1 MDKRLILA
9 GLIGWM
15 MLQPV
20 DGWSFVVGEIAVQSS
35 PGKKF
40 QAEIPLRLVEG
51 ESLKLVKLGSKA
63 DYKVMG
69 LNRASALNNLRVET
83 VGKDG
88 ETRIRLTS
96 DAPVNPKGFDLLLR
110 VTSTKQTNFPVFRI
124 AGSTQAKPE
133 TSARDQ
139 ESAASPEAKTGVEL
153 KKSEIKPA
161 IEAKTAEAKPA
172 VEARAEE
179 ARSGSDAKAASKSTK
194 GQAVAETLT
203 TGGKQYGPVKEGDT
217 LTSIA
222 RGLVSSRS
230 VTIYQIMAGIYERNP
245 EHFLLG
251 NMNNLISG
259 GMLTIPTVPE
269 ARAIPD
275 RWARAMCLAHTKAW
289 EQTLAGQN
297 VPPPPQT
304 ALLASASPEAGK
316 IAVSESKGAA
326 SGRED
331 PLILSDT
338 TPPRAQLQS
347 HAPQSGSGLEN
358 VLVRLQGQLGEL
370 TEVLK
375 QSQTQQAKLD
385 TRVASLEMA
394 RGDQDALAQRVA
406 VLEKGMRDLSARD
419 AGNGGAESGVGAVPA
434 AASESRSLSGAMGGL
449 FALTGLLFAGVLIWL
464 GRRWNRQAQEDG
476 LKHLLAVTAREYP
489 ELANEVIREV
499 ESRKMP
505 FIPSIHPGKLEGG
518 SQATDKKVVNDGD
531 LLRNVNRL
539 NALNP
544 KRGDAE

>member
-9 GLIGWM
+9 GLIGLM
-15 MLQPV
+15 GLRPM
-20 DGWSFVVGEIAVQSS
+20 DGWSFAVGEIAVQSPS
-35 PGKKF
+35 GQKF
-40 QAEIPLRLVEG
+40 QAEIPLRLAEG
-51 ESLKLVKLGSKA
+51 EKLKLVKVGSKA

-69 LNRASALNNLRVET
+69 LNRAQMLNNVRVET
-83 VGKDG
+83 LEKDG

-96 DAPVNPKGFDLLLR
+96 DTPLNPKGFDLLLR
-110 VTSTKQTNFPVFRI
+110 VTSSKQTNFPVFRI
-124 AGSTQAKPE
+124 AGSTTPKPE
-133 TSARDQ
+133 GRDKEPPATAEAR
-139 ESAASPEAKTGVEL
+139 SGVEL
-153 KKSEIKPA
+153 KKSEIKPP
-161 IEAKTAEAKPA
+161 AETRPA
-172 VEARAEE
+172 ETRPVVEARAEE
-179 ARSGSDAKAASKSTK
+179 SKSEAKGGGRPAK
-194 GQAVAETLT
+194 GQVAAETPAA
-203 TGGKQYGPVKEGDT
+203 GKQYGPVKEGDT

-259 GMLTIPTVPE
+259 GMLTIPSVAE

-275 RWARAMCLAHTKAW
+275 RWARAMCLSHTKAW

-304 ALLASASPEAGK
+304 ALLASSSPEAARIQAFEAK
-316 IAVSESKGAA
+316 SSA
-326 SGRED
+326 SGRDE
-331 PLILSDT
+331 PMILPDT

-347 HAPQSGSGLEN
+347 VAPPAGGGLEN

-375 QSQTQQAKLD
+375 QNQAQQAKLD

-394 RGDQDALAQRVA
+394 RGDQEALAQRVA
-406 VLEKGMRDLSARD
+406 VLEKGVRDLSGREVASAVSGHAGGDVVQEART
-419 AGNGGAESGVGAVPA
+419 GGAWGA
-434 AASESRSLSGAMGGL
+434 L
-449 FALTGLLFAGVLIWL
+449 FALLGLVFAGVLVWL

-489 ELANEVIREV
+489 ELATEVVREV

-518 SQATDKKVVNDGD
+518 SSAAEKKVMNDGD

-544 KRGDAE
+544 KRGEAE

>member
-15 MLQPV
+15 SLLPME
-20 DGWSFVVGEIAVQSS
+20 GWSFAVGEIAVQSP

-51 ESLKLVKLGSKA
+51 EKLKLVKLGSKA

-69 LNRASALNNLRVET
+69 LNRAQQLNDVRVET
-83 VGKDG
+83 LEKDG

-96 DAPVNPKGFDLLLR
+96 NTPLNPKGFDLLLR
-110 VTSTKQTNFPVFRI
+110 VTSTRQTNFPVFRI
-124 AGSTQAKPE
+124 AGSAAKPE
-133 TSARDQ
+133 GRDK
-139 ESAASPEAKTGVEL
+139 EPPAVEAKTGVEL
-153 KKSEIKPA
+153 KKSEIKPPVESRPA
-161 IEAKTAEAKPA
+161 DPKPV

-179 ARSGSDAKAASKSTK
+179 PKAEAKGSAKPAK
-194 GQAVAETLT
+194 GQTASESPAAP
-203 TGGKQYGPVKEGDT
+203 GKQYGPVKEGDT

-230 VTIYQIMAGIYERNP
+230 VTIYQIMSGIYERNP

-259 GMLTIPTVPE
+259 GMLTIPSVAE

-275 RWARAMCLAHTKAW
+275 RWARAMCLSHTKAW

-304 ALLASASPEAGK
+304 ALLASSSPEAGK
-316 IAVSESKGAA
+316 IPASEAKSAA
-326 SGRED
+326 SGREEM
-331 PLILSDT
+331 LILPDT

-347 HAPQSGSGLEN
+347 VAAPASGGLEN

-375 QSQTQQAKLD
+375 QNQAQQAKLD

-394 RGDQDALAQRVA
+394 RGDQEALARRVA
-406 VLEKGMRDLSARD
+406 VLEQGVRDLSGREVASSVPHDGAGD
-419 AGNGGAESGVGAVPA
+419 AVAEGRGGISWAWGV
-434 AASESRSLSGAMGGL
+434 L
-449 FALTGLLFAGVLIWL
+449 FALLGLGFAGVLVWM
-464 GRRWNRQAQEDG
+464 GQRWNRQAQMDG
-476 LKHLLAVTAREYP
+476 LKHLLAVTARDYP
-489 ELANEVIREV
+489 ELATEVIREV

-518 SQATDKKVVNDGD
+518 TTATEKKVVHDGD

-544 KRGDAE
+544 KRGEAE